1 MPQLI
6 TDLLQLLLGLS
17 VPAAICSMLFAGL
30 ALRQE
35 GGATFEMGG
44 KFQRWI
50 VWTVILLTLPQ
61 ILSWFAAYGLQTT
74 QPSGIA
80 TPWLNTMAAAFGD
93 FVQQIVVMRLLPI
106 AAAFFVLKAV
116 LDAAQGGSPIESVIA
131 AIFLLSAASTV
142 TLMQSWNDGSQF
154 ATTSML
160 SSAWNFLAGTIL
172 PEAAGLAVVGAVV
185 NFARNRPVGAM
196 VASALGFL
204 SVSALWRLLQVM
216 VSG

>member
-1 MPQLI
+1 M
-6 TDLLQLLLGLS
+6 
-17 VPAAICSMLFAGL
+17 
-30 ALRQE
+30 
-35 GGATFEMGG
+35 AT
-44 KFQRWI
+44 
-50 VWTVILLTLPQ
+50 
-61 ILSWFAAYGLQTT
+61 
-74 QPSGIA
+74 
-80 TPWLNTMAAAFGD
+80 AFGD
-93 FVQQIVVMRLLPI
+93 FVQQIVVARLLPI

-116 LDAAQGGSPIESVIA
+116 LDAAQGHSPIGSVIA

-172 PEAAGLAVVGAVV
+172 PEAAGLAVVGAIV

-204 SVSALWRLLQVM
+204 SASALWRLLQVM